1 MRMNRL
7 GNSDLIVSAVGAGT
21 WAMGGDFFGTTDDK
35 KCVDS
40 LCASLDH
47 GVNLIDTAPIYGR
60 GHSEELVGKAI
71 KGRRDK
77 VVLATK
83 VGLAYGA
90 HPNGGKGR
98 CLKPEG
104 IAWEIEQS
112 LRRLGTDY
120 IDLYYIHWPNADI
133 AIEETM
139 EAFGLLKQQGKI
151 RAIGVSNF
159 NKAQMEAVCRCAQL
173 DGLQPEYNLLT
184 RGIEAEDLPFCAEND
199 VAVLTYNSIAKG
211 ILSGAFHFG
220 GKVVTDFR
228 TAKPLFQPDALQ
240 KETPL
245 LTLLRDVAADHGVT
259 LSQVAI
265 AASLAHAGVS
275 STIVGTQNEQH
286 FLDNLAAAELVLTE
300 AELTAIDE
308 TSARV
313 IAAL

>member
-1 MRMNRL
+1 MKYTSL
-7 GNSDLIVSAVGAGT
+7 GKSGITISRITHGCMEL
-21 WAMGGDFFGTTDDK
+21 GGGPWETRDDAHNIA
-35 KCVDS
+35 
-40 LCASLDH
+40 LLHTAFDH
-47 GVNLIDTAPIYGR
+47 GVTTFDTAESYGG
-60 GHSEELVGKAI
+60 GHSEEVVGQAFR
-71 KGRRDK
+71 GMRDR
-77 VVLATK
+77 VVLCTK
-83 VGLAYGA
+83 VSREHLHKADVIA
-90 HPNGGKGR
+90 A
-98 CLKPEG
+98 CEG
-104 IAWEIEQS
+104 S

-139 EAFGLLKQQGKI
+139 EAFNLLKQQGKI

-159 NKAQMEAVCRCAQL
+159 NKAQMESVCRCAQL

-184 RGIEAEDLPFCAEND
+184 RGIETEDLPFCAAND
-199 VAVLTYNSIAKG
+199 VSVLTYNSIAKG

-245 LTLLRDVAADHGVT
+245 LVLLRDVAATHGVT

-286 FLDNLAAAELVLTE
+286 FLDNLAAAELELTH

-308 TSARV
+308 VSARV
-313 IAAL
+313 IATL

>member
-1 MRMNRL
+1 MKYTSL
-7 GNSDLIVSAVGAGT
+7 GKSGITISRITHGCMEL
-21 WAMGGDFFGTTDDK
+21 GGGPWETRDDAHNIK
-35 KCVDS
+35 
-40 LCASLDH
+40 LLHTAFDH
-47 GVNLIDTAPIYGR
+47 GVTTFDTAESYGG
-60 GHSEELVGKAI
+60 GHSEEVVGQAFR
-71 KGRRDK
+71 GMRDR
-77 VVLATK
+77 VVLCTK
-83 VGLAYGA
+83 VSREHLHKADVIA
-90 HPNGGKGR
+90 A
-98 CLKPEG
+98 CEG
-104 IAWEIEQS
+104 S

-139 EAFGLLKQQGKI
+139 EAFNLLKQQGKI

-159 NKAQMEAVCRCAQL
+159 NKSQMEAVCRCAQL

-184 RGIEAEDLPFCAEND
+184 RGIEAEDLPFCAAND
-199 VAVLTYNSIAKG
+199 VSVLTYNSIAKG

-245 LTLLRDVAADHGVT
+245 LVLLRDVAATHGVT

-286 FLDNLAAAELVLTE
+286 FLDNLAAAELTLSE
-300 AELTAIDE
+300 SELTAIDE

-313 IAAL
+313 IATL

>member
-1 MRMNRL
+1 MKYTSL
-7 GNSDLIVSAVGAGT
+7 GNSGITISRITHGCMEL
-21 WAMGGDFFGTTDDK
+21 GGGPWETQADEHNIRLLHTAF
-35 KCVDS
+35 
-40 LCASLDH
+40 DH
-47 GVNLIDTAPIYGR
+47 GVTTFDTAESYGG
-60 GHSEELVGKAI
+60 GHSEEVVGQAFR
-71 KGRRDK
+71 GMRDR
-77 VVLATK
+77 VVLCTK
-83 VGLAYGA
+83 VSREHLHKADVIA
-90 HPNGGKGR
+90 A
-98 CLKPEG
+98 CEG
-104 IAWEIEQS
+104 S

-139 EAFGLLKQQGKI
+139 EAFNLLKQQGKI

-173 DGLQPEYNLLT
+173 DALQPEYNLLT

>member
-1 MRMNRL
+1 MGISREKP
-7 GNSDLIVSAVGAGT
+7 SPIVSFATVS
-21 WAMGGDFFGTTDDK
+21 TTNALGSSSCTIFLTACTSFLLTTEK
-35 KCVDS
+35 ITLVS
-40 LCASLDH
+40 L
-47 GVNLIDTAPIYGR
+47 
-60 GHSEELVGKAI
+60 
-71 KGRRDK
+71 
-77 VVLATK
+77 
-83 VGLAYGA
+83 
-90 HPNGGKGR
+90 
-98 CLKPEG
+98 
-104 IAWEIEQS
+104 
-112 LRRLGTDY
+112 
-120 IDLYYIHWPNADI
+120 
-133 AIEETM
+133 
-139 EAFGLLKQQGKI
+139 
-151 RAIGVSNF
+151 
-159 NKAQMEAVCRCAQL
+159 
-173 DGLQPEYNLLT
+173 PEYNLLT

-228 TAKPLFQPDALQ
+228 TAKPLFQPDALR

-313 IAAL
+313 IASL